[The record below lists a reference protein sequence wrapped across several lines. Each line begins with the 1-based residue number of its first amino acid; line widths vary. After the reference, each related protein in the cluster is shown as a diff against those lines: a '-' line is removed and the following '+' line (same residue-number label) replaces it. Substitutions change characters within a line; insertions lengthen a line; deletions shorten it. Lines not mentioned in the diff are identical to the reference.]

1 MGYLKISS
9 LTKGPFRQ
17 FDLSVGLGLVLACL
31 KRVGSDQRVE
41 GVPAKD

>member
-9 LTKGPFRQ
+9 LRKESFRQ
-17 FDLSVGLGLVLACL
+17 LDLSVGLDLVLACL